1 MDALVPQACVS
12 AETVNSGTTGGDQSR
27 TKGAERIVGVTELDV
42 LHDPT
47 DRGFASDNYSGIH
60 PEVLAAIVRANG
72 GHQTAYGDDV
82 YTARLQETF
91 KGHFGDKAEAYPVFN
106 GTGANVV
113 ALQAVTQRW
122 ESVICTATA
131 HIHVDECA
139 APERMGGLKLMT
151 VPTPD
156 GKLTPELIDT
166 VGVRKDDEH
175 HAQSKVVS
183 ITQSTELG
191 TVYTVEEIAHIAERV
206 HANGWVLHVDGSRL
220 SNAAASL
227 AVTFKEMITDTG
239 VDIVSFGGTKNGLMV
254 GEAVLV
260 LNPEVV
266 TGMKYLRKQ
275 SMQLASKMRFVSTQL
290 EALLTD
296 ELYLRNAGHA
306 NTMATRLAEAVRDI
320 DGVILP
326 RPVQANAVF
335 AILPK
340 SVSQKLMEDFHF
352 YFWDEGVGEVRWMC
366 SWDTTEQD
374 IDEFAAAIR
383 AAMS

>member
-1 MDALVPQACVS
+1 M
-12 AETVNSGTTGGDQSR
+12 
-27 TKGAERIVGVTELDV
+27 TELDI

-47 DRGFASDNYSGIH
+47 ERGFASDNYSGVH

-91 KGHFGDKAEAYPVFN
+91 REHFGPTVEAFPVFN

-122 ESVICTATA
+122 ESVICTASA

-139 APERMGGLKLMT
+139 APERMGGLKLML
-151 VPTPD
+151 VSTPD
-156 GKLTPELIDT
+156 GKLTSELIDT
-166 VGVRKDDEH
+166 VPVRKDDEH
-175 HAQSKVVS
+175 HAQPRVVS
-183 ITQSTELG
+183 ITQTTELG
-191 TVYTVEEIAHIAERV
+191 TAYTVEEIRAIAEHV
-206 HANGWVLHVDGSRL
+206 HARGWVLHVDGSRL

-227 AVTFKEMITDTG
+227 GVGFREMVTDTG

-260 LNPEVV
+260 LNPDVV

-306 NTMATRLAEAVRDI
+306 NAMAQRLADSVRDI
-320 DGVILP
+320 DGVLIP

-335 AILPK
+335 AILPRT
-340 SVSQKLMEDFHF
+340 VSEKLMDDFHF
-352 YFWDEGVGEVRWMC
+352 YFWDESTGEVRWMC

-374 IDEFAAAIR
+374 IDRFAAAVR
-383 AAMS
+383 EAMG

>member
-1 MDALVPQACVS
+1 MTA
-12 AETVNSGTTGGDQSR
+12 
-27 TKGAERIVGVTELDV
+27 VTELDI

-47 DRGFASDNYSGIH
+47 NRGFASDNYSGVH

-72 GHQTAYGDDV
+72 GHQTSYGDDV
-82 YTARLQETF
+82 YTARLQEVF
-91 KGHFGDKAEAYPVFN
+91 REHFGPGVEAFPVFN

-122 ESVICTATA
+122 ESVVCTATA

-151 VPTPD
+151 VPTPH

-166 VGVRKDDEH
+166 VAVRKGDEH
-175 HAQSKVVS
+175 HAQPKVVS
-183 ITQSTELG
+183 ITQTTELG
-191 TVYTVEEIAHIAERV
+191 TAYTVDEIAHIVERV
-206 HANGWVLHVDGSRL
+206 HANDWVLHVDGSRL

-227 AVTFKEMITDTG
+227 GVSFKEMITDTG

-260 LNPEVV
+260 INPDVV
-266 TGMKYLRKQ
+266 NGMKYLRKQ
-275 SMQLASKMRFVSTQL
+275 SMQLASKMRFISTQL

-296 ELYLRNAGHA
+296 DLYLRNAGHA
-306 NTMATRLAEAVRDI
+306 NAMAQRLAAAVADI
-320 DGVILP
+320 DGVRVP
-326 RPVQANAVF
+326 RAVQANAVF

-340 SVSQKLMEDFHF
+340 VVSEKLMDDFHF
-352 YFWDEGVGEVRWMC
+352 YFWDEALGEVRWMC
-366 SWDTTEQD
+366 SWDTTEKD
-374 IDEFAAAIR
+374 VDEFAAAVR
-383 AAMS
+383 AAMSA